1 MKVSYIIVW
10 ADTNTANKMDPKS
23 HPKVNEEVNQAL
35 LKMTLFLI
43 DQILQLNPHEI
54 LIMDNEGNFP
64 EHDNPLVR
72 VILSYQSYNFK
83 DENFKRPSWLDKINI
98 SDYRGDIG
106 MNHAKC
112 CAMAYNHGI
121 IESRGDYLVL
131 QHNDTKYLF
140 DNYSSD
146 TVIKDAI
153 DLLESEK
160 YEYISV
166 DKKSP
171 KSQEYEKY
179 EYLADCYWFLCRGDF
194 YSKHNIWVDWTRGD
208 NNHLATITCF
218 DKGLKYLHLPGYFE
232 NLEHCKYGR
241 MDFKWERHYQDCNRY
256 HFNAQYGYGTIDGNL
271 HTLNDRP
278 FLIHLKGGTG
288 LYTILKGKL

>member
-98 SDYRGDIG
+98 SDYRGDTR
-106 MNHAKC
+106 MYHAKC

-121 IESRGDYLVL
+121 IEASGDYLVL
-131 QHNDTKYLF
+131 QHNDTQYLF
-140 DNYSSD
+140 DSYDKSK
-146 TVIKDAI
+146 VIKDSI
-153 DLLESEK
+153 KLLEEENYEYITIDRKPVKIEEYSK
-160 YEYISV
+160 YEYF
-166 DKKSP
+166 
-171 KSQEYEKY
+171 
-179 EYLADCYWFLCRGDF
+179 ADCYWFLCRGDF
-194 YSKHNIWVDWTRGD
+194 YSKHNIWVDWIRGD
-208 NNHLATITCF
+208 NNHLATITCY
-218 DKGLKYLHLPGYFE
+218 DKGLKYLHLPGYYEAKDGIASKLYRGSFFK
-232 NLEHCKYGR
+232 KYNWTV
-241 MDFKWERHYQDCNRY
+241 FS
-256 HFNAQYGYGTIDGNL
+256 GNL

-278 FLIHLKGGTG
+278 FLTHLKGGTG
-288 LYTILKGKL
+288 LNRIRKLPYFFDLKDKG